1 MATRTWSRAP
11 ILPLAILAPPCRFR
25 DAALAALEREGRPY
39 RVALETPS
47 LSALRAAV
55 EAGLAVTCR
64 TALFRPRTPPRS
76 RHDLPAVPQVAYV
89 RRVGPAPH
97 PSIAKL
103 SELIHAAAL
112 EL

>member
-1 MATRTWSRAP
+1 
-11 ILPLAILAPPCRFR
+11 
-25 DAALAALEREGRPY
+25 
-39 RVALETPS
+39 VALETPS

-64 TALFRPRTPPRS
+64 TALFRPNRATIFEG
-76 RHDLPAVPQVAYV
+76 LPDMPNVAYV
-89 RRVGPAPH
+89 RRVGTAPH
-97 PSIAKL
+97 PAIAKL